1 MRLLWIAAMASALAG
16 TAPALAW
23 DYGETDDSLET
34 WISAWQDDLDGAGAQ
49 LAVSCSDLFAEES
62 EIQFFTGTVWSADL
76 ASAAPETLRF
86 AVDGAEHS
94 FTAHYF
100 EADGEAVLATNLAD
114 DPAVQ
119 DFFEAIGAAD
129 SSIDLDVAGDS
140 FHFGTENVATAMQ
153 QFLDKCGTDNAL

>member
-1 MRLLWIAAMASALAG
+1 MRLMWIAAIAAALAG

-23 DYGETDDSLET
+23 DYSETDDAFET
-34 WISAWQDDLDGAGAQ
+34 WISAWQDDLDGTGAQ
-49 LAVSCSDLFAEES
+49 LSVSCSDLFAEES

-76 ASAAPETLRF
+76 ATAAPETLRF

-94 FTAHYF
+94 FTVRYF

-140 FHFGTENVATAMQ
+140 FHFGTEGVTDAMT
-153 QFLDKCGTDNAL
+153 QFLGKCGKDNIL